1 MKDIEPVSAYGPI
14 VEKDVADILR
24 GLPPGQRY
32 AASDL
37 YERYAEFVT
46 ADGRTPGH
54 PVALGQTF
62 KRMGLTRTKMTRGGG
77 GTGHTGRGRQVVA
90 WIV

>member
-1 MKDIEPVSAYGPI
+1 MKDIAPVSAYGPV
-14 VEKDVADILR
+14 VEKDVSDILR

-37 YERYAEFVT
+37 YERYAEFVIG
-46 ADGRTPGH
+46 DGRTPGH

-62 KRMGLTRTKMTRGGG
+62 KRMGMTRTKIVVGGG
-77 GTGHTGRGRQVVA
+77 GRGQTGRGRQVVA